1 MRFYKLLLAATFIF
15 VSLFSS
21 AQTYIKPRFVGTPQ
35 PGTCN
40 NTVVC
45 EVYNYVN
52 HNHVRLA
59 VGIDNFLQEVQHLD
73 TIHNFCFDTSFVQD
87 HSFALFSTNGFYP
100 TIYSDIPPAL
110 PKYEINII
118 DYQAPTADTVRDGSI
133 TIQFD
138 SIMTNFSFNTF
149 FKDTKNS
156 TLNIV
161 PSYPDNYTVHLDSL
175 SEGMLQYT
183 LYDSVNYQYV
193 NVNYIYFG
201 DFDREVVDTGL
212 QVSVNYQ
219 HSNGNCEGFIEVFP
233 TQVYPGSNMLIS
245 WNDDQVTNSF
255 LRTDLCPG
263 LYAFHVLEATPAIWY
278 SGYIDT
284 VIITNSDSSFIDSSL
299 YNAFLDDTITY
310 QIENCSFDY
319 NLPIDS
325 VDYHL
330 DTISLWQGYL
340 TGLFQ
345 LTIYQQQQ
353 ITYVEDTVYALINSN
368 TLLDIVLYC
377 NNTSSFLETKTP
389 TPDFQ
394 SKQFLIML
402 YSNGVMHGNDL
413 SLTSQSY
420 PTISIFPNPMVNE
433 LNINSGS
440 ESTIDLIY
448 LIDLQGKRQVFN
460 TPKTSNVSLNV
471 SELSNGTYI
480 LWYNINDT
488 WYQYK
493 IVK

>member
-45 EVYNYVN
+45 EVYNFVN
-52 HNHVRLA
+52 HNQARL
-59 VGIDNFLQEVQHLD
+59 VNEHDNNLQVIQHLD
-73 TIHNFCFDTSFVQD
+73 TIHNFCYDIGLMQD
-87 HSFALFSTNGFYP
+87 HNFALVSSNGFYP
-100 TIYSDIPPAL
+100 TFYVYIPPAL
-110 PKYEINII
+110 PKYEFNII
-118 DYQAPTADTVRDGSI
+118 NYQPPTADTVRDGSI

-138 SIMTNFSFNTF
+138 SVMTSSSFTSTF
-149 FKDTKNS
+149 IDANNS
-156 TLNIV
+156 LLNIV
-161 PSYPDNYTVHLDSL
+161 TSYPDNYTVSFDSL
-175 SEGMLQYT
+175 SEGMLYYAFQET
-183 LYDSVNYQYV
+183 VNNQVV
-193 NVNYIYFG
+193 NENYIYLG
-201 DFDREVVDTGL
+201 DFDKEIVDTGL

-219 HSNGNCEGFIEVFP
+219 HSNGNCEGFIDVFP
-233 TQVYPGSNMLIS
+233 TQIYPNSNMMIV
-245 WNDDQVTNSF
+245 WNDDQVSNSF
-255 LRTDLCPG
+255 SRTALCPG
-263 LYAFHVLEATPAIWY
+263 MYAFHVIEASPAMWY

-284 VIITNSDSSFIDSSL
+284 IIITNSNDSFIDSSL
-299 YNAFLDDTITY
+299 YNVILDDTITY
-310 QIENCSFDY
+310 QIDNCSFDY

-330 DTISLWQGYL
+330 DTISLSQGYL

-402 YSNGVMHGNDL
+402 NSNGVMHGNEL

-448 LIDLQGKRQVFN
+448 LIDLQGKRQIFN

>member
-1 MRFYKLLLAATFIF
+1 MRFYKLFLAAAFIF

-21 AQTYIKPRFVGTPQ
+21 AQTYIKPRFIGTPQ

-45 EVYNYVN
+45 EVYNVVN
-52 HNHVRLA
+52 HNYVLL
-59 VGIDNFLQEVQHLD
+59 VEGLDNYLQEVQHLD
-73 TIHNFCFDTSFVQD
+73 TIYNFCFDTTFSQD
-87 HSFALFSTNGFYP
+87 HSFALFSSNGFYSGP
-100 TIYSDIPPAL
+100 YDAIPPAL
-110 PKYEINII
+110 PRFEFNVV
-118 DYQAPTADTVRDGSI
+118 DYQAPTADTIRNGSI

-138 SIMTNFSFNTF
+138 SLITNSLFNF
-149 FKDTKNS
+149 IFNDTEGAI
-156 TLNIV
+156 LNI
-161 PSYPDNYTVHLDSL
+161 SATYPDSYSVRFDSL
-175 SEGMLQYT
+175 SEGMLNYGLNDT
-183 LYDSVNYQYV
+183 TNYQIA
-193 NVNYIYFG
+193 NRNYIYLG
-201 DFDREVVDTGL
+201 DFDREVIDTGL

-219 HSNGNCEGFIEVFP
+219 HSNGNCDGFIDVFP
-233 TQVYPGSNMLIS
+233 TQVFPGSDMIIA
-245 WNDDQVTNSF
+245 WNDDQFITTLS
-255 LRTDLCPG
+255 RTDLCPG
-263 LYAFHVLEATPAIWY
+263 VYAFYVVETTPGIWH

-284 VIITNSDSSFIDSSL
+284 VILTNSNASFIDSSL
-299 YNAFLDDTITY
+299 YNTIIDDTITY
-310 QIENCSFDY
+310 QIDNCSFDY

-325 VDYHL
+325 VDYNL
-330 DTISLWQGYL
+330 DTISLTQGYL

-345 LTIYQQQQ
+345 LTIYQQQTA
-353 ITYVEDTVYALINSN
+353 TYVEDTVYALINSN

-402 YSNGVMHGNDL
+402 NSNGVMHGNEL

-440 ESTIDLIY
+440 ESTIDAIY
-448 LIDLQGKRQVFN
+448 LIDLQGKRQIFN